1 MQQTQDMSQAR
12 TVVLALGS
20 NLGERLDNLQGALD
34 GLFEAPGMELTGV
47 SPVYETVPVGGPPQ
61 PNFLNAVV
69 LARTMLEGAA
79 VLERA
84 RGIEEAL
91 HRLRDVR
98 WGPRPIDVD
107 IITLGQEYSAA
118 PELTL
123 PHPRAH
129 ERAFVLRPWADV
141 DPDAELLG
149 HGRVGDL
156 LDAVADQEVLR
167 RDDLPLRL
175 PG

>member
-1 MQQTQDMSQAR
+1 MADEPRTR
-12 TVVLALGS
+12 TVVFGLGS

-34 GLFEAPGMELTGV
+34 GLFEAPDMKRVVV
-47 SPVYETVPVGGPPQ
+47 SPVYETKPMGGPPQ
-61 PNFLNAVV
+61 PYYLNIVV
-69 LARTMLEGAA
+69 LAETMLEGTA

-84 RGIEEAL
+84 QGVEEAL
-91 HRLRDVR
+91 HRLREVR

-107 IITLGQEYSAA
+107 IVALGEERSTE

-141 DPDAELLG
+141 APESTLPG
-149 HGRVGDL
+149 HGRVADL
-156 LDAVADQEVLR
+156 VTAVADQEIQR
-167 RDDLPLRL
+167 RDDLALRV